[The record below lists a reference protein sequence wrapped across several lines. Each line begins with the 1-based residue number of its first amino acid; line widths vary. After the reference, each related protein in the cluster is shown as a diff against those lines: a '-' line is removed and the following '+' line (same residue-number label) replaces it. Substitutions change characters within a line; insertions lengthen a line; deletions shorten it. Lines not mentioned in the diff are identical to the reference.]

1 MNLTRLGIAA
11 SIVLGLAGPARA
23 VDDAQLRGLVEQ
35 RLAGDRTG
43 ACMAVA
49 VIERDHVARSFA
61 CADPAQAARIDDR
74 AAFEIGSVSKTMTAA
89 LLAELIAQGKA
100 SLDDPLADY
109 LPKGTKVPTFQ
120 GQPILLRHVVTHTSG
135 LPGLPSRMKTANPA
149 DPYAQLTERDL
160 LDSLGDVTLTAAPGS
175 HFAYSNFASML
186 LSLAVARRAGSDF
199 ETLLTTQLLRP
210 LGMDGA
216 YVSHVPTGI
225 RVAPGHTPN
234 GRATAA
240 WTFPVDF
247 AGVGGVHATLEDMVR
262 YVQAELGRGSA
273 PIVAAMAATQQPL
286 SQSPPMGMNW
296 MLMPV
301 GERRVLVHE
310 GGTGGFSSFVAVDRT
325 RERGVVIL
333 SDTAWHSI
341 GSLGSLGLH
350 LVDASFPLGKPRKT
364 IAPDAALLDGLVG
377 RYRIGDT
384 LTMQLS
390 QHDGALVI
398 EPDGQGAHT
407 MGYDDAGDF
416 YPLDFDAVLRPQ
428 RTPQGYGFTWTQM
441 GAELPAVRL
450 EAAAQ
455 KAVPRPSAEALRA
468 YVGEYPLV
476 PGFSLTVSEKAG
488 HLYVQGTGQPPIEVE
503 AVDTDAFVAASVAA
517 EIRFERDAH
526 GVVRALTLLQGGQRL
541 RGERR

>member
-1 MNLTRLGIAA
+1 MNLAILGIAA
-11 SIVLGLAGPARA
+11 GIVLGAGQAQA
-23 VDDAQLRGLVEQ
+23 GDDAQLRAVVDQ

-49 VIERDHVARSFA
+49 VIERDRVARSFA
-61 CADPAQAARIDDR
+61 CADPAQDKRID
-74 AAFEIGSVSKTMTAA
+74 AKTAFEIGSVSKTMTAA
-89 LLAELIAQGKA
+89 LLADLIAQGKA
-100 SLDDPLADY
+100 ALDDPLADY
-109 LPKGTKVPTFQ
+109 LPEGTKVPAFQ
-120 GQPILLRHVVTHTSG
+120 GQTIRLRHIVTHTSG
-135 LPGLPSRMKTANPA
+135 LPALPSRMKTTDPA
-149 DPYAQLTERDL
+149 DPYATLTERDL
-160 LDSLGDVTLTAAPGS
+160 LDSLGDVTLSAAPGTG
-175 HFAYSNFASML
+175 FEYSNFASML
-186 LSLAVARRAGSDF
+186 LSLAVARRAGSDY
-199 ETLLTTQLLRP
+199 ETLLTTRLLRP

-216 YVSHVPTGI
+216 YVSRAPSGI
-225 RVAPGHTPN
+225 RAAVGHTPN
-234 GRATAA
+234 GRPTAA
-240 WTFPVDF
+240 WTFPVDL
-247 AGVGGVHATLEDMVR
+247 AGVGGVRATLEDMVR
-262 YVQAELGRGSA
+262 YVQAELGRGDA
-273 PIVAAMAATQQPL
+273 PIVAAMAVTQQPL

-310 GGTGGFSSFVAVDRT
+310 GGTGGFSSFVAVDRL

-350 LVDASFPLGKPRKT
+350 LVDASLPLGKPRKT
-364 IAPDAALLDGLVG
+364 VAPDRALLDGLVG

-384 LTMQLS
+384 LTMRLS
-390 QHDGALVI
+390 QRDGALVI

-428 RTPQGYGFTWTQM
+428 RTARGYGFTWMQM
-441 GAELPAVRL
+441 GAELAAVRL
-450 EAAAQ
+450 DAAPAKTIAQ
-455 KAVPRPSAEALRA
+455 PSAEALRA

-488 HLYVQGTGQPPIEVE
+488 TLYVQGTGQPPIEVD

-517 EIRFERDAH
+517 EIRFERDDSGA
-526 GVVRALTLLQGGQRL
+526 VRALTLLQGGQQL